1 MCGYFCIGFINF
13 MLKGKTLP
21 EYTNLFSPN
30 DFKKNDNIILHNSIE
45 AIDKKKDLTEQTKF
59 RLSEI
64 IGIENYFY
72 RDINERKS
80 YIRKLNKYITI
91 FEYIDKILII
101 LSATS
106 GGVSIISFISIA
118 GVPVGIA
125 IANFTLIFSIAK
137 GIIKVL
143 VKITRNKKKKHD
155 NILMLAES
163 KLNSIEMLISK
174 ALNEMEVSHKEFTII
189 LNEKDRYEKI
199 KYKLISENENN
210 NIRLSHVKPFFKK

>member
-1 MCGYFCIGFINF
+1 MNNY
-13 MLKGKTLP
+13 
-21 EYTNLFSPN
+21 
-30 DFKKNDNIILHNSIE
+30 IE
-45 AIDKKKDLTEQTKF
+45 AIGKINSTEQTKF

-72 RDINERKS
+72 RDTNERKS
-80 YIRKLNKYITI
+80 YIRKLHKYITT
-91 FEYIDKILII
+91 FEYIDKIWII
-101 LSATS
+101 LSAAS

-137 GIIKVL
+137 GIIKIL
-143 VKITRNKKKKHD
+143 LKITRNKKKKHD
-155 NILMLAES
+155 NTLMLAES
-163 KLNSIEMLISK
+163 KLNSIEILISK
-174 ALNEMEVSHKEFTII
+174 ALNEMEVTHKEFTII

-210 NIRLSHVKPFFKK
+210 NITLSHVKSFFKR